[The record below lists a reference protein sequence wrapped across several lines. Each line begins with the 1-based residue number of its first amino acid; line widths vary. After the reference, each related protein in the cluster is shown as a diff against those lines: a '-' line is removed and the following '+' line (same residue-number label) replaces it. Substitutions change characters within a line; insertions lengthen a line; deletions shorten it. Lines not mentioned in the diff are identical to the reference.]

1 MEEQN
6 LNGLMIFPEFSQKE
20 FNFDSLIGNDSYHTI
35 SGMPVKIDRIIRD
48 ITATTVVAVSG
59 TMVMRGVKVRG
70 VWDMFGNII
79 EYKKMLNLFTT
90 QTKSLDALFSG
101 TTQDLFRL
109 VHFQNLEKKSDK

>member
-1 MEEQN
+1 MEEQE
-6 LNGLMIFPEFSQKE
+6 LKGLMIFPEFAEKE
-20 FNFDSLIGNDSYHTI
+20 FDFNSLIDNKSYHTI
-35 SGMPVKIDRIIRD
+35 SGIPVKIDRIIRD

-90 QTKSLDALFSG
+90 QTQSLEKLFAG

-109 VHFQNLEKKSDK
+109 VHIQSLDKQ